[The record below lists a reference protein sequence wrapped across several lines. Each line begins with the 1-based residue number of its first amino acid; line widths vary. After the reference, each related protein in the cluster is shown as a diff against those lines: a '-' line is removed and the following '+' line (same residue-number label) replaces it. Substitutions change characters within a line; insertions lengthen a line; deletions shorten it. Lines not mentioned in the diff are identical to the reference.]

1 MRNYKRV
8 PSNISSHR
16 SDSELDSLNISTSKQ
31 TQTLEEQFNLWINT
45 LNANL
50 SKRLYKNVFQ
60 DISSNLKKYYSLS
73 IHSKAIVLK
82 IRTILK
88 IIEMKGLLAKCTDDK
103 KILVNP
109 RIIKY
114 KRDVV
119 EYIILHQFAHLK
131 YKNHTKS
138 FYNFMEKYLPEYKKY
153 ENLVNM
159 KY

>member
-1 MRNYKRV
+1 MEN
-8 PSNISSHR
+8 NIV
-16 SDSELDSLNISTSKQ
+16 KV
-31 TQTLEEQFNLWINT
+31 TLP
-45 LNANL
+45 
-50 SKRLYKNVFQ
+50 
-60 DISSNLKKYYSLS
+60 KKYKKINNESMTDILIDKLYMK
-73 IHSKAIVLK
+73 IAEKEMEDIMEK
-82 IRTILK
+82 IRVMVGFAPEDYK
-88 IIEMKGLLAKCTDDK
+88 IVEMKGLLAKCTDDK